1 MGAKAGIDPDLMLE
15 MVNAGTGRS
24 MVTEQVVA
32 EVLSRRFSFGATISV
47 VDKDVTLGLAE
58 AAALDVPMWG
68 LEQAARVWRFAAS
81 QGAGGEDI
89 TALAR
94 IMERWAGAELRS
106 RG

>member
-1 MGAKAGIDPDLMLE
+1 
-15 MVNAGTGRS
+15 
-24 MVTEQVVA
+24 
-32 EVLSRRFSFGATISV
+32 